1 MSGTDPGFGQY
12 GLLRQRPGHYP
23 DPNAYEDHVLGDPGS
38 LGNSRPLVDASA
50 FSHAGALL
58 YAHAPGCDGYACA
71 TFSHRHSF
79 GDAHAPGRDTYT
91 HSDDTG
97 HRHTARC
104 HRHECPIRRHLRQR
118 PDRG

>member
-1 MSGTDPGFGQY
+1 VGWADGF
-12 GLLRQRPGHYP
+12 P
-23 DPNAYEDHVLGDPGS
+23 
-38 LGNSRPLVDASA
+38 ASA
-50 FSHAGALL
+50 ACAVGVWSPLGYVPGVPDLRALAPVAGVVVALL
-58 YAHAPGCDGYACA
+58 YAHAPGCDGYVCA